1 MGNSFDRKATKLKN
15 KLFSSE
21 QQPSSSPNI
30 GFDFECPNCAKHYP
44 PKTTPAEVALAPP
57 RSKLMSPPASR

>member
-21 QQPSSSPNI
+21 QHPNAPPTI

-44 PKTTPAEVALAPP
+44 PKTTQTEVTPSP
-57 RSKLMSPPASR
+57 SRYKHMSPPVSR